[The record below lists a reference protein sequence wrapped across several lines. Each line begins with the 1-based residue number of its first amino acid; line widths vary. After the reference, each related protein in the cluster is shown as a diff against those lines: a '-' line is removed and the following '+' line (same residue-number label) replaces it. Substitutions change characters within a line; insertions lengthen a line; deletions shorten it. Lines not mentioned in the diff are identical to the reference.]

1 MEKRKDGEKKRLRN
15 EQIEKRSWWLSFF
28 YNSPVWSPWF
38 VRFGLNPRATQSR
51 RFSIYYF
58 LNLFFSQPIIFSI
71 SSFLNLFSFQ
81 YVLFSI
87 CCFLNLFFS
96 HFILFSIY
104 SFLNPFFSQP
114 PLGNGPVRVLKL
126 KTGNQTFP
134 CAFSIDVK
142 NTFCKKNGGKAEKL
156 ATAMVETICSQCI
169 RVTTAN

>member
-1 MEKRKDGEKKRLRN
+1 MITLICPSRL
-15 EQIEKRSWWLSFF
+15 KL
-28 YNSPVWSPWF
+28 PSPWF

-142 NTFCKKNGGKAEKL
+142 NTFCKKNGPKQPLL
-156 ATAMVETICSQCI
+156 ASA
-169 RVTTAN
+169 VTNIIYRLLYGVAATN

>member
-1 MEKRKDGEKKRLRN
+1 MIFLN
-15 EQIEKRSWWLSFF
+15 LFYSQSVLFSIYSF
-28 YNSPVWSPWF
+28 
-38 VRFGLNPRATQSR
+38 LNLLFSQSII
-51 RFSIYYF
+51 FSIYYF